1 VSPARTAALVLI
13 ALTGAIALVG
23 CGEDSGTDEQ
33 DYVAQAQEV
42 AASFTKTAEEL
53 QARIS
58 ELAANFNLKTAGN
71 LLGTFADRVDDLAA
85 EIDDIDPPAA
95 VEGLHTQLV
104 DLLENFASKAQQAS
118 LALKA
123 GDLLGGLPA
132 LTNFATEA
140 TEISGKVDSTVDQIK
155 GRLGAD

>member
-1 VSPARTAALVLI
+1 VSPARSASLVLI
-13 ALTGAIALVG
+13 ALTGALALAG
-23 CGEDSGTDEQ
+23 CGESETDEQ

-42 AASFTKTAEEL
+42 AASFTQSAEEL

-58 ELAANFNLKTAGN
+58 ELTADFNLKTAGN
-71 LLGTFADRVDDLAA
+71 LLGTFADRVDELAA
-85 EIDDIDPPAA
+85 EIDDIDPPSA

-104 DLLENFASKAQQAS
+104 DLLENFAAKAEQAS

-123 GDLLGGLPA
+123 GDLLGGIPA
-132 LTNFATEA
+132 LTNFAAEA

-155 GRLGAD
+155 GKLGVE